1 MTPPAGP
8 SMPSD
13 MPPGMGMPPGPDTG
27 GEVMMT
33 VPKSAFDALI
43 AVVDQLSS
51 GLKQLSAGV
60 EQQKAASEGGMEDM
74 GEMGDMEGGMEPSG
88 GASPDEEFL
97 KSMVAENNA
106 RPR

>member
-1 MTPPAGP
+1 MPPDMGAP
-8 SMPSD
+8 MPSGGA
-13 MPPGMGMPPGPDTG
+13 PGGD
-27 GEVMMT
+27 VMVT
-33 VPKSAFDALI
+33 VPKTAFDALI
-43 AVVDQLSS
+43 QVVDQLSS

>member
-1 MTPPAGP
+1 MPPAGP
-8 SMPSD
+8 SSS
-13 MPPGMGMPPGPDTG
+13 MPPKMGAPMPGDGAPGGD
-27 GEVMMT
+27 VMVT
-33 VPKSAFDALI
+33 VPKTAFDALI
-43 AVVDQLSS
+43 QIVDQLSS

-74 GEMGDMEGGMEPSG
+74 GGMEGEMEPSG

>member
-1 MTPPAGP
+1 MGA
-8 SMPSD
+8 
-13 MPPGMGMPPGPDTG
+13 MPPGGAG
-27 GEVMMT
+27 GEVMVT
-33 VPKSAFDALI
+33 VPKAAFDALI

-60 EQQKAASEGGMEDM
+60 EQQKA
-74 GEMGDMEGGMEPSG
+74 DMEGGMGEMEEMEEMGEDEG
-88 GASPDEEFL
+88 GMPPGGVSPEDEEFL

>member
-1 MTPPAGP
+1 
-8 SMPSD
+8 
-13 MPPGMGMPPGPDTG
+13 MPPEMGAPMPGGGAPGGD
-27 GEVMMT
+27 VMIT
-33 VPKSAFDALI
+33 VPKAAFDALI
-43 AVVDQLSS
+43 QVVDQLSS

-74 GEMGDMEGGMEPSG
+74 GGMEGEMGGMEGEMKPSG